1 MSAAGVRV
9 AVAAV
14 TVGAAQAAAVAAMRP
29 VMPKARVVHP
39 EARPRPATVPPVQA
53 AAGAAGI
60 VLTTSHRATTPTS
73 VRMVD
78 TACHP
83 SAIQVV
89 LRSQILCVP
98 ASTAW
103 RTVVAVVVAEHAA
116 GVMAAAEVA
125 AAEVAVAAVA
135 AARAVPTGV
144 NPKPALPMCN
154 AGFLACAVRAY
165 LFLGFS

>member
-14 TVGAAQAAAVAAMRP
+14 TVGAAQAAVAAMRP

-103 RTVVAVVVAEHAA
+103 RTVVAVVVAAHAA
-116 GVMAAAEVA
+116 GVMAAEVA

-154 AGFLACAVRAY
+154 AGFFACAVRAY
-165 LFLGFS
+165 LFPGFL

>member
-73 VRMVD
+73 VRTVD

-103 RTVVAVVVAEHAA
+103 RTVVAVAVAAPAA

-165 LFLGFS
+165 LFLGFL

>member
-14 TVGAAQAAAVAAMRP
+14 TVGAAQAAVAAMRP

-73 VRMVD
+73 VRTVG

-103 RTVVAVVVAEHAA
+103 RTVVAVVVVAHAA

-154 AGFLACAVRAY
+154 AGFFACAVRAY
-165 LFLGFS
+165 LFLGFL